1 MTAADSTS
9 FTHLINLAD
18 GLLGAKT
25 IDCSDDFFAA
35 AENLVKPGRG
45 EFDPDA
51 YYDRGK
57 VMDGWESRRKR
68 GPGHDWCVLQLGAA
82 GHIRALDIDT
92 NHFLGNHPP
101 YASVDAA
108 RSAAAP
114 SGTDDA
120 AWTRILDVVPLRPG
134 SQNPFILG
142 SEPAW
147 PAWTHLRLNIYPD
160 GGVARLRAHG
170 VVEAPSSVDDGRR
183 QLDAALESR
192 MQPGEIDL
200 AAVSNG
206 GLALACSDSFFGPMN
221 NLILPGRSVNM
232 GGGWETR
239 RRRGPGHDWIIVRLG
254 VPGTPRMLELDT
266 NFFKGNFPDTA
277 QVHGIMAP
285 DASLLELVSPDAP
298 WSRILGATKL
308 KAHERRFLRD
318 ELTNVG
324 PCSHV
329 RLRVDPDGGV
339 SRLRVCGE
347 PVWEER

>member
-1 MTAADSTS
+1 MTTTDSTS
-9 FTHLINLAD
+9 FTHLVNLAD
-18 GLLGAKT
+18 GQLGARALE
-25 IDCSDDFFAA
+25 CSDDFFAA
-35 AENLVKPGRG
+35 AENLVAPGRG
-45 EFDPDA
+45 VFDPDA

-68 GPGHDWCVLQLGAA
+68 GSGHDWCVLQLGAA

-108 RSAAAP
+108 RADQAP
-114 SGTDDA
+114 SGTDDS
-120 AWTRILDVVPLRPG
+120 AWTRILEVVPLRPG
-134 SQNPFILG
+134 SQNPYIVATDP
-142 SEPAW
+142 SR

-160 GGVARLRAHG
+160 GGVARLRVHG
-170 VVEAPSSVDDGRR
+170 DVEPPGSVQEGRR
-183 QLDAALESR
+183 QLDEQLEAA

-200 AAVSNG
+200 AAVVNG

-254 VPGTPRMLELDT
+254 VTGTPRLIELDT
-266 NFFKGNFPDTA
+266 NHFKGNFPDTA

-285 DASLLELVSPDAP
+285 GASLLDLVSPDAP
-298 WSRILGATKL
+298 WKRIVAETKL
-308 KAHERRFLRD
+308 AAHDRRFLRD
-318 ELTNVG
+318 EVADIGMCT
-324 PCSHV
+324 HV

-339 SRLRVCGE
+339 SRMRVCGE
-347 PVWEER
+347 PAWGTK